1 MNRKHLRLCLV
12 ICGCFL
18 VAACGAEDPGTS
30 RTGAALVDPSDP
42 NAISEVLII
51 PGAVRIDGSPPA
63 ATGGPD
69 APVVSGGG
77 EIETLNGDQAV
88 LELSYSSPTGY
99 EKCYVQVIGADGYF
113 EIDVPSEI
121 TEGTLQIP
129 VNIPE
134 NVDSG
139 AFDLYTC
146 IAGANGAVS
155 NAVATT
161 VGVTYSGDVGG
172 APGGNPTP
180 GGGYICAS
188 QNSGVGTTLTCPNGS
203 LLDFCIS
210 EDTGSC
216 YYAVGGRQISCGN
229 CQDAAAIQVCAQQAV
244 QLCI

>member
-1 MNRKHLRLCLV
+1 MSKNCFRFVALF
-12 ICGCFL
+12 CGCFL
-18 VAACGAEDPGTS
+18 AAACGAEEPGTS
-30 RTGAALVDPSDP
+30 RTGANLVDPSDP

-63 ATGGPD
+63 ATGAPD

-77 EIETLNGDQAV
+77 EIETLSGGQAS
-88 LELSYSSPTGY
+88 LELSYTSPTGY

-113 EIDVPSEI
+113 EIDVPSAI

-146 IAGANGAVS
+146 IAGANGTVS

-161 VGVTYSGDVGG
+161 VGVTYSGDGG
-172 APGGNPTP
+172 VPGANPTP
-180 GGGYICAS
+180 GAGYICAS
-188 QNSGVGTTLTCPNGS
+188 QNAGVGTTLTCPNGS

-210 EDTGSC
+210 EDASSC
-216 YYAVGGRQISCGN
+216 YYAVGGRQISCGS
-229 CQDAAAIQVCAQQAV
+229 CQDVGAVQACAQQAA